1 MLRGHDIVCISSID
15 WDFIWQI
22 HQQTMATLAEQ
33 GNRVLFVENTG
44 VRTPRLRDLAR
55 LRHRVR
61 NWWRGTKGFRQE
73 RDNLF
78 VYSPLFVPFPY
89 SRVARWINRA
99 LLFRALRRWMVAA
112 DFHRP
117 IVWTFLPSPLA
128 LDLISAVRP
137 SLVVYYCAD
146 DFAASSPAARRIA
159 RSEERLFRD
168 AGLVFVTSEPLRA
181 RAARYSDRVYLV
193 PGGVDFEAF
202 ERVRNSSDQVPPDL
216 AALPRPV
223 VGYVGGLHQ
232 WIDQDLLVALSAR
245 LPDATFALL
254 GPPQTDVSR
263 LAAQPNVHLLGA
275 RAHGDVPR
283 YIKGFDVGIVPYGV
297 SAYTANVYPV
307 KVNEYLAMGTPVVST
322 DLPEL
327 RRFNAEHGDLVRIA
341 GDAER
346 FAAEI
351 RQALA
356 PALPSDVAKRIE
368 VARRNSASNRLETMT
383 RLIEATLRARETMP
397 VRWEERLR
405 RIYRRTRRRAAQA
418 VLTAALLYVVV
429 FYTPLLWWVA
439 DPLHVSASPRRADA
453 IVVFAGG
460 VGESGRAGGGYQERV
475 KQAVDLYRAGYAPQL
490 VFSSGYVFSFQEA
503 EVMKALAVANGVP
516 ADAIVLE
523 KRAANTHEN
532 VRFVRD
538 ILARRGWDEIL
549 LVSSPYH
556 MRRAIATWR
565 RQAPGVTVVPTPVS
579 QSQFYAHGRGATF
592 DQVRGILH
600 EYAAIAAYWWQD
612 RL

>member
-1 MLRGHDIVCISSID
+1 MLRGHDIICISSID

-44 VRTPRLRDLAR
+44 VRMPRLRDLPR

-73 RDNLF
+73 RENLF

-128 LDLISAVRP
+128 LDLIGEVQP

-146 DFAASSPAARRIA
+146 DFAASSPGARRIA
-159 RSEERLFRD
+159 RSEERLFREAD
-168 AGLVFVTSEPLRA
+168 LVFVTSETLRA
-181 RAARYSDRVYLV
+181 RAARHTDRVHLV
-193 PGGVDFEAF
+193 PAGVNFEAF
-202 ERVRNSSDQVPPDL
+202 ERVRNGMDQVPPDL
-216 AALPRPV
+216 AALPRPI

-232 WIDQDLLVALSAR
+232 WVDQDLLVALSDR
-245 LPDATFALL
+245 LPDATFALV
-254 GPPQTDVSR
+254 GPVQTDVSR
-263 LAAQPNVHLLGA
+263 LDARPNVHLLGA
-275 RAHGDVPR
+275 REHTDVPR

-307 KVNEYLAMGTPVVST
+307 KVNEYLAMATPVVST

-327 RRFNAEHGDLVRIA
+327 RRFNAEHGDIVRI
-341 GDAER
+341 GTDPER

-351 RQALA
+351 RQVLA
-356 PALPSDVAKRIE
+356 PAPASDVARRIE
-368 VARRNSASNRLETMT
+368 VARENSSSNRLETMT
-383 RLIEATLRARETMP
+383 RLIEAALRARQVAP

-405 RIYRRTRRRAAQA
+405 RIYRRARRRAAQV
-418 VLTAALLYVVV
+418 VLTAALLYTVV
-429 FYTPLLWWVA
+429 FYTPLLWWA
-439 DPLHVSASPRRADA
+439 AEPLRVSTPPRHADA

-475 KQAVDLYRAGYAPQL
+475 KQAVDLYRAGYAPRL
-490 VFSSGYVFSFQEA
+490 VFSSGYVFTFQEA

-523 KRAANTHEN
+523 KRAANTYEN

-538 ILARRGWDEIL
+538 ILVARAWDEVL

-556 MRRAIATWR
+556 MRRATATWR
-565 RQAPGVTVVPTPVS
+565 RQAPGVTVVPTPVP

-592 DQVRGILH
+592 DQVRGIVH
-600 EYAAIAAYWWQD
+600 EYVALAAYWW
-612 RL
+612 REWL